1 MNVAQLRPWLVLL
14 ALVVLAP
21 STPVAHGKLFHSQ
34 PPVNSEIAELPETI
48 RLTFSERIES
58 RFSQVTVHRAQ
69 RDAETG
75 EVKAQERVDAGLA
88 EGPAVT
94 QELAVRLPADLPAG
108 LYLIEWQI
116 LSVDSHRTTG
126 RFTLTYAP

>member
-1 MNVAQLRPWLVLL
+1 MNVAQIRPWLVLL
-14 ALVVLAP
+14 ALLALAP
-21 STPVAHGKLFHSQ
+21 SASIAHGKLLRSQ
-34 PPVNSEIAELPETI
+34 PPADSEIAELPGTI
-48 RLTFSERIES
+48 RLSFSERVES
-58 RFSQVTVHRAQ
+58 RFSKVTVHRAQ

-75 EVKAQERVDAGLA
+75 EVETQERVDAGLA
-88 EGPAVT
+88 EGPALT
-94 QELAVRLPADLPAG
+94 QELAVRLPETLAAG

>member
-1 MNVAQLRPWLVLL
+1 MNVAQIRPWLVLL
-14 ALVVLAP
+14 ALIVLAP
-21 STPVAHGKLFHSQ
+21 STSVAHGKLLRSQ

-48 RLTFSERIES
+48 HLTFSERVES
-58 RFSQVTVHRAQ
+58 RFSRVTVHRAR

-75 EVKAQERVDAGLA
+75 ELKAQERVDAALA

-94 QELAVRLPADLPAG
+94 QELAVRLPATLPAG